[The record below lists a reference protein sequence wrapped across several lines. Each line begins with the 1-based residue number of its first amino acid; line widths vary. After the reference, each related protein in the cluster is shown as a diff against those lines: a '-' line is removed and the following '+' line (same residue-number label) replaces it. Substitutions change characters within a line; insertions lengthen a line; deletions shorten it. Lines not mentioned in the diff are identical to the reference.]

1 MQLKIL
7 CQDFKIVRFLL
18 RQSFTNNV
26 CYLETLGS
34 QGFDMIPNIWS
45 TFTGAMNDPLY
56 LIAKRQY
63 DLPQS
68 FSRHLSEVVTSM
80 LSQRIIERIV
90 PDNNVRTTSQR
101 SPEYELN
108 SFSFVVLFLI
118 ESQTGYGKDVT
129 I

>member
-90 PDNNVRTTSQR
+90 SDNNVRTTSQR